1 MGRPSNEGRSGQQ
14 GRASASAGSRSRCGA
29 ARIRA
34 TVFARLCVRIFA
46 LAFVGTL
53 AVSPAV
59 PPCFAAPLPGHASSG
74 QPGSSAEP
82 AASAMP
88 ASPEQCRAGTLV
100 TLVAHLD
107 DDLLFVNPGISE
119 RLRDGWCIVTVHLIG
134 GADSSRFDYVL
145 ARERAIRQAYA
156 RMAGVPNA
164 WHESTAVVAGRPV
177 HRMVLAA
184 APRVTLYELRL
195 PGGEVRGGRV
205 PLGLVW
211 DEGATISTYPMAG
224 DGSGATRYDR
234 AALKATVGALLAPA
248 TLIYTLNPDTVAFLE
263 HPDHIYAARVAREA
277 ASAAG
282 LDKRVRYH
290 LTYVTAGMPANVSP
304 AATQAKRDQAA
315 SYFAF
320 DGGDIGQ
327 IFGEYEWNGD
337 WVARRYAFD
346 APGAEH
352 RGGNG
357 PGTALVNART
367 SRCLTA
373 AAAPGTAGIGLAPCD
388 GGPAQR
394 WRWASLPGYPGNPHG
409 AALVNAATA
418 QCVAERAGRLVEARC
433 DDGDLAQRFTPWDFG
448 IVRTPRGH
456 CLGERQG
463 AIALSACGPL
473 TTAYRWTSSALAP
486 WTDPRTAGALY
497 GDVTGDGRTS
507 AVYVMRRGDGPGFDV
522 WVARLAA
529 GTRASRWYANA
540 VPFEPDASFPSCRHD
555 TLCFDATRF
564 VLGDFEGN
572 GRADLMAI
580 APTDDGGTAFWLFA
594 NTGGAF
600 AAPRLWQRSA
610 RAASTARTQQYVA
623 ADFDGDGRTD
633 LMAAERTDGGAAF
646 DLWVLTSRGTAG
658 NAPARWRANVALAP
672 DTQFLAAHVDS
683 SPRAGLVAAER
694 TGSAL
699 WLSRLAST
707 GRAFD
712 PSLRAARLDALRAG
726 FTRLASG
733 RLGNTGAAS
742 PRGTAG
748 MTRTDG
754 LVALSL
760 REPDPANPALID
772 VWTIAVGPAF
782 GAPVHAGTIA
792 DVAWADALPAL
803 VDDASQTVLALFERA
818 DAPLDEY
825 HFTGGAPILAGCPLR
840 AGGRT
845 LGACVRWGV
854 LPGRYSEALRLDR
867 LH

>member
-1 MGRPSNEGRSGQQ
+1 MGQPWHAGQSVEHGQ
-14 GRASASAGSRSRCGA
+14 AGASTGSR
-29 ARIRA
+29 ARRPRPCIRA
-34 TVFARLCVRIFA
+34 RFARACMRLIAQGFIGA
-46 LAFVGTL
+46 L

-59 PPCFAAPLPGHASSG
+59 RPCLAASAASSA
-74 QPGSSAEP
+74 SSRSPAEP
-82 AASAMP
+82 AASSLP
-88 ASPEQCRAGTLV
+88 ASSEQCRTGTLV
-100 TLVAHLD
+100 TVVAHLD

-145 ARERAIRQAYA
+145 TRERAIRQAYA
-156 RMAGVPNA
+156 RMAGVRNA
-164 WHESTAVVAGRPV
+164 WHESTAVIAGKPV

-211 DEGATISTYPMAG
+211 DEGATLSTYPMTG

-234 AALKATVGALLAPA
+234 ASLKATVGALLAPA
-248 TLIYTLNPDTVAFLE
+248 TLIYTLNPDTVPFLE
-263 HPDHIYAARVAREA
+263 HPDHIYAARIAREA

-290 LTYVTAGMPANVSP
+290 LTYVTAGMPANLPP

-346 APGAEH
+346 APGDAH
-352 RGGNG
+352 RGGRALS
-357 PGTALVNART
+357 PGFALVNART

-373 AAAPGTAGIGLAPCD
+373 GGTAGIGLAPCD
-388 GGPAQR
+388 GGPAQH
-394 WRWASLPGYPGNPHG
+394 WRWVPLPGYPGNLHG
-409 AALVNAATA
+409 AALVSTATA
-418 QCVAERAGRLVEARC
+418 QCVAEHAGRLVEARC

-456 CLGERQG
+456 CLGEHEG
-463 AIALSACGPL
+463 ALALGACGPL

-486 WTDPRTAGALY
+486 WTDLRMAGALY
-497 GDVTGDGRTS
+497 GDVTGDGRAS
-507 AVYVMRRGDGPGFDV
+507 AVYVVRRGDGPGFDV
-522 WVARLAA
+522 WVARLSA
-529 GTRASRWYANA
+529 GTRAARWYANA
-540 VPFEPDASFPSCRHD
+540 VPFEAEALLPSCRRD
-555 TLCFDATRF
+555 ALCFDTTRF

-580 APTDDGGTAFWLFA
+580 APTDDGGTAFWLLA

-623 ADFDGDGRTD
+623 ADFDGDGRAD
-633 LMAAERTDGGAAF
+633 LMAAERTDDGAAF

-658 NAPARWRANVALAP
+658 NAPARWRAHAALAP
-672 DTQFLAAHVDS
+672 DTQFLAAHVDA

-694 TGSAL
+694 AGSAL
-699 WLSRLAST
+699 RLSRLAST

-712 PSLRAARLDALRAG
+712 LSLRTARLDALRAG
-726 FTRLASG
+726 FTRLAAG
-733 RLGNTGAAS
+733 RLVGTGAVATGAMA
-742 PRGTAG
+742 GTSG
-748 MTRTDG
+748 PDG

-760 REPDPANPALID
+760 REPDPANRALID
-772 VWTIAVGPAF
+772 VWTIALGPTF
-782 GAPVHAGTIA
+782 GAPVHAGTIP

-803 VDDASQTVLALFERA
+803 VTDTSQAVLALFERA

-840 AGGRT
+840 TGGRT

-854 LPGRYSEALRLDR
+854 LPGRYSETLRLDR